1 MTIVKEATR
10 LSAYC
15 LLSRFCLFGFN
26 IFYIFFYF
34 QRLNWNVIER
44 YGREFS
50 TYCQKMSLYLPMS
63 THNCSRFFRKR
74 AQNTKIGKT
83 WTSRFLSAHKGETPF
98 GYFHKTVSKQSDFV
112 KKYQKLF
119 TSGTERIAI
128 SRGHSPIEKPVY
140 FLFRKK
146 RVRLSTLQKN
156 KTLATRATCA
166 SICQY
171 FGASTTKNFILAKN
185 DEDKSTT
192 TTNFFC
198 LSSLTRRLRGNLPRS
213 RIRRGFA
220 HTPTR
225 AISRQ

>member
-44 YGREFS
+44 YGQEFS

-140 FLFRKK
+140 FLFRQK
-146 RVRLSTLQKN
+146 RVRLSTLQK
-156 KTLATRATCA
+156 KHQRHALVSA
-166 SICQY
+166 SISGLRRQ
-171 FGASTTKNFILAKN
+171 NFILAKN
-185 DEDKSTT
+185 GEDKSTT
-192 TTNFFC
+192 MTQKNR
-198 LSSLTRRLRGNLPRS
+198 LLSLTRRLRGNLPRS
-213 RIRRGFA
+213 RIRRGLA

-225 AISRQ
+225 AILRQ